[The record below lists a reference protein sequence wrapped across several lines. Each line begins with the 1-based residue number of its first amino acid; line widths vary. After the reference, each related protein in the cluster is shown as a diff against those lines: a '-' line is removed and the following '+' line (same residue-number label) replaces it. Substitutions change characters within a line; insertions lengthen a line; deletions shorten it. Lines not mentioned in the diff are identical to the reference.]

1 VVNNVNGELG
11 LMFRGQYTYSIDAKG
26 RVSIPAKLRKQLS
39 PESNETFIMKQG
51 INKCIEV
58 YPLDQWQL
66 QEEKL
71 KSLNQFT
78 SENTQFLYMH
88 LQNVFEDTLDSQARI
103 LIPQILLTHAG
114 IEKDV
119 LIIGLLDKIVLWN
132 PAVYLE
138 YLKSSELSYEQ
149 LAAKVMG

>member
-1 VVNNVNGELG
+1 MVNNVNGELE

-26 RVSIPAKLRKQLS
+26 RVSIPVKLRKQLS
-39 PESNETFIMKQG
+39 PEANETFIMKQG
-51 INKCIEV
+51 TNKCIEF

-66 QEEKL
+66 HEEKL
-71 KSLNQFT
+71 KSLNQFNPEHT
-78 SENTQFLYMH
+78 KFLHMH

-132 PAVYLE
+132 PATYFDYLN
-138 YLKSSELSYEQ
+138 SSDLPYEQ

>member
-1 VVNNVNGELG
+1 
-11 LMFRGQYTYSIDAKG
+11 
-26 RVSIPAKLRKQLS
+26 
-39 PESNETFIMKQG
+39 MKQG
-51 INKCIEV
+51 IAKCIEL

-71 KSLNQFT
+71 KTLNQFNAEHT
-78 SENTQFLYMH
+78 LLLHMH
-88 LQNVFEDTLDSQARI
+88 LQNVFEDSLDNQARI

-132 PAVYLE
+132 PAIYLD

>member
-1 VVNNVNGELG
+1 
-11 LMFRGQYTYSIDAKG
+11 MFRGQYTYSIDAKG

-39 PESNETFIMKQG
+39 PEADETFIMKQG
-51 INKCIEV
+51 INKCIEF
-58 YPLDQWQL
+58 YPLDQWQV

-78 SENTQFLYMH
+78 PENTKFLYMH
-88 LQNVFEDTLDSQARI
+88 LHNVFEDSLDSQARI

-132 PAVYLE
+132 PAIYLD

>member
-1 VVNNVNGELG
+1 
-11 LMFRGQYTYSIDAKG
+11 MFRGQYTYSIDAKG

-39 PESNETFIMKQG
+39 PEADETFIMKQG
-51 INKCIEV
+51 INKCIEF

-78 SENTQFLYMH
+78 PENTQFLYMH
-88 LQNVFEDTLDSQARI
+88 LHNVFEDSLDSQARI

-132 PAVYLE
+132 PAIYLD